1 MSSFERLWAL
11 WAAGKELLS
20 PSAGRLDSAKRHFPP
35 GALAVTAAPQMT
47 QRTAARPRANNE
59 GWSVCSFIFC
69 RLTPFICFVLKKKFG
84 VNILVFREGTTL
96 LDGFIDFGRCGF
108 EVLRGHLPFGWMS
121 SGLKRA
127 VKGIKADVTNLPG
140 PMSSA
145 VLIVV
150 LTEMPS
156 WSILVQPGPA
166 RSSLAALVTSPG
178 VKGHVSHRGI
188 SASPRAA
195 APLSGDVTGRLPE
208 HRLHSRRPGAALQ
221 TSRLHG
227 NCSLRPC
234 GCLS

>member
-1 MSSFERLWAL
+1 M
-11 WAAGKELLS
+11 
-20 PSAGRLDSAKRHFPP
+20 
-35 GALAVTAAPQMT
+35 GALGCRERAAVSLCRQAGLSQASLSSRCTSCHCCTADDPTHGGAST
-47 QRTAARPRANNE
+47 RKQRGLECLQFHFLSADTFHLFR
-59 GWSVCSFIFC
+59 V
-69 RLTPFICFVLKKKFG
+69 KKKFG

-145 VLIVV
+145 VLVVV